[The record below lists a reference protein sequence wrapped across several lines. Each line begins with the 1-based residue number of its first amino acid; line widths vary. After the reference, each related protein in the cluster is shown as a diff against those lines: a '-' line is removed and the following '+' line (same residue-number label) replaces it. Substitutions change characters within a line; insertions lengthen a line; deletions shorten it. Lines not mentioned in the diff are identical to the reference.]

1 LADPT
6 TRIIDEPAIPEGE
19 RGTPASLVLIYGGEL
34 GRRYPLGGA
43 ESTVVEIGR
52 ALTNAIV
59 IEADSVSR
67 QHARLFPEGD
77 GHWVEDLGST
87 NGTLV
92 NGDRIDGPRRLA
104 HGDLIKIGGIVLR
117 FLCGD
122 DLESRYHEEIYRLTI
137 VDGLTQVH
145 NRRYF
150 DDFLDREVARSGR
163 SGSALS
169 LVLLDLDRFKEIN
182 DGFGHL
188 FGDRLLREVA
198 GIVQARVR
206 REQLLARLGGDEF
219 AVVLPDIDLEGAVA
233 FADRVRREIA
243 AHPVTDRGRRLST
256 TLSIGV
262 AALEPGMSPAGLYE
276 RADQSLYAAKRVGRD
291 RVMALQA
298 EQRGA

>member
-1 LADPT
+1 MADPT
-6 TRIIDEPAIPEGE
+6 TRILDEPALPEGVP
-19 RGTPASLVLIYGGEL
+19 GSAASLVVIYGGEL

-52 ALTNAIV
+52 ALGNTIV

-67 QHARLFPEGD
+67 QHARLYPEGD
-77 GHWVEDLGST
+77 GYWVEDLGST

-92 NGDRIDGPRRLA
+92 NAERIEGPRRLA
-104 HGDLIKIGGIVLR
+104 HGDLIKVGGVVLR

-150 DDFLDREVARSGR
+150 DDFLEREVARCSR
-163 SGSALS
+163 SGADLS

-198 GIVQARVR
+198 GIAQARVR
-206 REQLLARLGGDEF
+206 REQLLARIGGDEF
-219 AVVLPDIDLEGAVA
+219 ALVLPDVGLEDAIA
-233 FADRVRREIA
+233 FADRLRREVA
-243 AHPVTDRGRRLST
+243 DHPVTDRGRRLTT

-262 AALEPGMSPAGLYE
+262 AVFEPGMSVSELIE

-298 EQRGA
+298 AK

>member
-1 LADPT
+1 MADPN
-6 TRIIDEPAIPEGE
+6 TRILDEPVLPEGTS
-19 RGTPASLVLIYGGEL
+19 GAPASLVVIYGGEL
-34 GRRYPLGGA
+34 GRRYPLGGT

-52 ALTNAIV
+52 ALGNTIV

-67 QHARLFPEGD
+67 QHARLYPEGD
-77 GHWVEDLGST
+77 GHFVEDLGST

-92 NGDRIDGPRRLA
+92 GGERIEGPRRLA
-104 HGDLIKIGGIVLR
+104 HGDLIKIGGVVLR
-117 FLCGD
+117 FLCGG

-145 NRRYF
+145 NRRYY
-150 DDFLDREVARSGR
+150 DDFLDREVARCSR
-163 SGSALS
+163 SGGALS

-188 FGDRLLREVA
+188 FGDRLLRQLA

-206 REQLLARLGGDEF
+206 REQLLARIGGDEF
-219 AVVLPDIDLEGAVA
+219 AVVLPDVPLDGALA
-233 FADRVRREIA
+233 FAEKVRQEVA
-243 AHPVTDRGRRLST
+243 AHPVTDRGRRLTT

-262 AALEPGMSPAGLYE
+262 ATLEPGMSVAELIE

-291 RVMALQA
+291 RVSALQA
-298 EQRGA
+298 ER

>member
-1 LADPT
+1 MSDPT
-6 TRIIDEPAIPEGE
+6 TRILDEPALPEGS
-19 RGTPASLVLIYGGEL
+19 RGAPASLVAIYGGEL
-34 GRRYPLGGA
+34 GRRYQLGGA

-52 ALTNAIV
+52 ALTNTIV

-67 QHARLFPEGD
+67 QHARLYPEGD

-92 NGDRIDGPRRLA
+92 NGDRIEGPRKLE
-104 HGDLIKIGGIVLR
+104 HGDLVKIGGVVLR

-150 DDFLDREVARSGR
+150 DDFLEREVARCGR

-188 FGDRLLREVA
+188 FGDRLLREIA
-198 GIVQARVR
+198 GLVQTRVR

-219 AVVLPDIDLEGAVA
+219 AVVLPDVKLEDAVE
-233 FADRVRREIA
+233 FADRIRKEVA
-243 AHPVTDRGRRLST
+243 AHPVTDRGRRLTT

-262 AALEPGMSPAGLYE
+262 ATFERGMSVSQLIE
-276 RADQSLYAAKRVGRD
+276 RADQSLYAAKRIGRD
-291 RVMALQA
+291 RVVAQQA
-298 EQRGA
+298 QRAK

>member
-1 LADPT
+1 MADAT
-6 TRIIDEPAIPEGE
+6 TRILDEPALPEGS
-19 RGTPASLVLIYGGEL
+19 GGAPASLVVIYGGEL

-43 ESTVVEIGR
+43 DAPVVEIGR
-52 ALTNAIV
+52 ALSNTIV

-67 QHARLFPEGD
+67 QHARLYSEGD

-92 NGDRIDGPRRLA
+92 GGERIEGPKRLE
-104 HGDLIKIGGIVLR
+104 HGDLIKIGGVVLR
-117 FLCGD
+117 FLCGG

-150 DDFLDREVARSGR
+150 DDFLEREVARCAR
-163 SGSALS
+163 SGGSLS

-198 GIVQARVR
+198 GIVQAKTR
-206 REQLLARLGGDEF
+206 REQLLARIGGDEF
-219 AVVLPDIDLEGAVA
+219 AVVLPDVTLDGAVG
-233 FADRVRREIA
+233 FAEKVRMEVA
-243 AHPVTDRGRRLST
+243 AHPVTDRGRRLTT

-262 AALEPGMSPAGLYE
+262 ATYEAGMSVAALVE

-291 RVMALQA
+291 RVSALQSS
-298 EQRGA
+298 

>member
-1 LADPT
+1 MADPT
-6 TRIIDEPAIPEGE
+6 TRILDEPEVPESTPGA
-19 RGTPASLVLIYGGEL
+19 PASLVVIYGGEL

-52 ALTNAIV
+52 ALGNTIV

-67 QHARLFPEGD
+67 QHARLYPEGD
-77 GHWVEDLGST
+77 GYWVEDLGST

-92 NGDRIDGPRRLA
+92 NTERIEGPRRLE
-104 HGDLIKIGGIVLR
+104 HGDLIKIGGVVLR

-137 VDGLTQVH
+137 VDGLTLVP

-150 DDFLDREVARSGR
+150 DDFLEREVARCSR
-163 SGSALS
+163 SGGPLT

-188 FGDRLLREVA
+188 FGDRLLREIA
-198 GIVQARVR
+198 GLIQSRVR
-206 REQLLARLGGDEF
+206 REQLFARLGGDEF
-219 AVVLPDIDLEGAVA
+219 ALVLPDVGLQDALQ
-233 FADRVRREIA
+233 FADRVRREVA
-243 AHPVTDRGRRLST
+243 AHPVTDRGRRLAT

-262 AALEPGMSPAGLYE
+262 AELEPGMTVAALFE
-276 RADQSLYAAKRVGRD
+276 RADQSLYASKRVGRD
-291 RVMALQA
+291 RVTALQA
-298 EQRGA
+298 AK

>member
-6 TRIIDEPAIPEGE
+6 TRILDEPAFPEE
-19 RGTPASLVLIYGGEL
+19 EHRSPASLVVIYGGEL
-34 GRRYPLGGA
+34 GRRYPLGGPD
-43 ESTVVEIGR
+43 STVVEIGR
-52 ALTNAIV
+52 ALTNTIV

-67 QHARLFPEGD
+67 LHARLYPDGD

-92 NGDRIDGPRRLA
+92 NGERIEGPRRLD

-150 DDFLDREVARSGR
+150 DDFLEREVARCGR
-163 SGSALS
+163 SGGALS

-188 FGDRLLREVA
+188 FGDRLLREIA
-198 GIVQARVR
+198 GLVQARVR
-206 REQLLARLGGDEF
+206 REQLIARLGGDEF
-219 AVVLPDIDLEGAVA
+219 ALVLPDVDLPGALQ
-233 FADRVRREIA
+233 FADRIRREVA
-243 AHPVTDRGRRLST
+243 AHPVTDRGRRLTT
-256 TLSIGV
+256 TLSVGV
-262 AALEPGMSPAGLYE
+262 ATYEPGMSVAAFVD

-291 RVMALQA
+291 RVVALQA
-298 EQRGA
+298 AGG